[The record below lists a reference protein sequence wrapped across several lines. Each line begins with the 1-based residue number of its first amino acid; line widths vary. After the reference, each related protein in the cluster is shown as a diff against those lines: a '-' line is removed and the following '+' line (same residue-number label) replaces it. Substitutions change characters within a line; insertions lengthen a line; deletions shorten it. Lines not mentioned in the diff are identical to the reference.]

1 MILYDHIHKIRKQK
15 HVAGI
20 KNIPKRSKID
30 LSTHTHTY
38 IHIYIYIWYP
48 LKKPMQTSILL
59 VFTVNF
65 IYFGTDFVPIKF
77 EAPTVGKL
85 KN

>member
-1 MILYDHIHKIRKQK
+1 MKLFFKRDS
-15 HVAGI
+15 GS
-20 KNIPKRSKID
+20 KNVLD
-30 LSTHTHTY
+30 QM
-38 IHIYIYIWYP
+38 IYIYMVP
-48 LKKPMQTSILL
+48 PPKPMQISILL

>member
-1 MILYDHIHKIRKQK
+1 MHDLYLYVCMYVCI
-15 HVAGI
+15 
-20 KNIPKRSKID
+20 
-30 LSTHTHTY
+30 Y
-38 IHIYIYIWYP
+38 IYIYIYIYICMYIYIWYP
-48 LKKPMQTSILL
+48 PQKKPMQTSILL

-65 IYFGTDFVPIKF
+65 IHFGTDFVPIKF

>member
-1 MILYDHIHKIRKQK
+1 M
-15 HVAGI
+15 
-20 KNIPKRSKID
+20 
-30 LSTHTHTY
+30 
-38 IHIYIYIWYP
+38 YIYICVYIYVYIYMVP
-48 LKKPMQTSILL
+48 PPKPMQTSILL